1 MAAVNPA
8 IPAEVSF
15 DNMLGRIGLD
25 VVTRDAYRVVTGIR
39 TGIRF
44 VMASRQK
51 KSAVNLMTA
60 VNAFNPGAGNPAP
73 QLTQVQADCIVAA
86 RHSME
91 FNRSRGEP
99 FDPDAFAPAPVPP
112 AVGPDPMETMLEW
125 HERGQMIVAL
135 PAKPD
140 ITLPELKDSASYPA
154 WKNTSSAIFGEARM
168 PSTGATYLTLIRSH
182 KAAVTPEMLAAEYPT
197 VDDNIV
203 VTTSFAY
210 DAVKEANRILFK
222 ALSTATSNGSL
233 HTLVSPF
240 RADMDG
246 IGAWHALE
254 RACHEPGLANL
265 RIQTAKAVLQAIT
278 WPLGTKLEAFV
289 LKHTEQHAICRN
301 NLYDIPDAD
310 KASWFRQGIASN
322 NRYCYVALAWDPN
335 LTFQECC
342 NRINAA
348 VMHDR
353 QANPNVVDRRH
364 VNQAVAGAARGAGT
378 RRRNG
383 ASRQNAP
390 VVNGGKLTN
399 SGLPL
404 HNGKYNEKD
413 FATIIEKKD
422 KAQLLKFRELHPS
435 HGGRARTAAAVAVA
449 GPAPAPD
456 PNDNENGNSD
466 DDRSLLSDHT
476 DESASVHDA
485 RNVSAMATGR
495 RNVDFDFDFSNTGSR
510 HVSLARR
517 DGNHRSTWLH
527 YGPTPEGPGTRGPEP
542 LGPAPTGP
550 GHSSHRSQWVDNRP
564 AWLVEK
570 ERTEK
575 MNESPEPAAKGRNVH
590 AVKVT
595 GDAKLAAAKKPD
607 ASALDLLSDS
617 SDDEEERQAFI
628 KCIDRR
634 NACAVAATIGGNVAG
649 PAPCADTDSDDGK
662 PAAKEGPA
670 DADSDDS
677 KPNDEEG
684 LADTDDEKEALTAD
698 DRLRRRRQTN
708 KMFDCSSEEEDSV
721 PPTQQEKRSAAAAK
735 KQSRAKRAAK
745 AAILDVEEEAANI
758 AKVAAQLAAADAAAT
773 IPDTVSEGAGEE
785 VSPPAPKT
793 RQSKRKRA
801 AKL

>member
-25 VVTRDAYRVVTGIR
+25 VATRDAYRTVTGIR

-51 KSAVNLMTA
+51 KAAVALMA
-60 VNAFNPGAGNPAP
+60 QVNAFDPGAGNPAP

-91 FNRSRGEP
+91 ANRSRGDP

-154 WKNTSSAIFGEARM
+154 WKNTSSAILGEARI

-197 VDDNIV
+197 VDDNLV
-203 VTTSFAY
+203 ATTSYAY
-210 DAVKEANRILFK
+210 DPLKEANKILFK
-222 ALSTATSNGSL
+222 ALSTATSTGSL

-240 RADMDG
+240 RAAMDG
-246 IGAWHALE
+246 TGAFHALE

-265 RIQTAKAVLQAIT
+265 RIQHAKAVLQATT
-278 WPLGTKLEAFV
+278 WPLGTKLEAYV

-301 NLYDIPDAD
+301 NLHDIPDAD
-310 KASWFRQGIASN
+310 KATWFRQGITSN
-322 NRYCYVALAWDPN
+322 SRYCYVALAWEAN
-335 LTFQECC
+335 LTFLECC

-353 QANPNVVDRRH
+353 SANPNAVDRRH
-364 VNQAVAGAARGAGT
+364 VNQAAAGAARGAGT
-378 RRRNG
+378 RRRSG
-383 ASRQNAP
+383 APRRDVP

-404 HNGKYNEKD
+404 HNGKYTEKD

-435 HGGRARTAAAVAVA
+435 HGGRARTAAAVAIA
-449 GPAPAPD
+449 GPAAVPD
-456 PNDNENGNSD
+456 PNDNDGVNSD
-466 DDRSLLSDHT
+466 DDRSFLSDHT
-476 DESASVHDA
+476 DGSASVHDA

-495 RNVDFDFDFSNTGSR
+495 RNIGFDLDFSNTGSR

-517 DGNHRSTWLH
+517 GVDQRPTWLH
-527 YGPTPEGPGTRGPEP
+527 YGPTPEGPGARGPEP
-542 LGPAPTGP
+542 LGPAPKGP
-550 GHSSHRSQWVDNRP
+550 GHSAHRSKMVDNRP
-564 AWLVEK
+564 AWLVEQ
-570 ERTEK
+570 ERTA
-575 MNESPEPAAKGRNVH
+575 NTDESPEPAEKGRNVH

-607 ASALDLLSDS
+607 VSALDLLSDS
-617 SDDEEERQAFI
+617 SDDEEELLEFSKRMQ
-628 KCIDRR
+628 RR
-634 NACAVAATIGGNVAG
+634 NACAVAATIAGNVNG
-649 PAPCADTDSDDGK
+649 PTA
-662 PAAKEGPA
+662 
-670 DADSDDS
+670 
-677 KPNDEEG
+677 EEQ
-684 LADTDDEKEALTAD
+684 LVDTDDEESDSKPAAVEQPAGAD
-698 DRLRRRRQTN
+698 EEETDEESSVSPYQLARRSTTTNKSHSHAQRLRR
-708 KMFDCSSEEEDSV
+708 KV
-721 PPTQQEKRSAAAAK
+721 KSAMVVYE
-735 KQSRAKRAAK
+735 REK
-745 AAILDVEEEAANI
+745 AADVTANI
-758 AKVAAQLAAADAAAT
+758 AANVANVAAQLAAADAAAT

-801 AKL
+801 TKH